1 MAGRI
6 QSEFVGDYV
15 PSHEPYNIFAESY
28 VDGKNTAVDR
38 PTVLASRTKILC
50 QSILPEIEILDSEDE
65 EIQSALLEPMQ
76 HQEPRTISD
85 DSTEPSVADVLHE
98 FRNRYIKD
106 YHTNCV
112 ITRSKPLNGAIRLLE
127 KTTVKLQNKLFVKF
141 SEEIGED
148 HGGPRRE
155 FFRLAIAELGGSKF
169 FEGPDGAKVFRHDLQ
184 LVEKGQYRI
193 VGRLLAMSLA
203 QDGPGFHWLNK
214 QLFAM
219 MTGREG
225 ETTAADEITDPNIK
239 ECLEMSTNKFSDKHL
254 SQCVKYMTA
263 L

>member
-1 MAGRI
+1 MCMCACAGCVKR
-6 QSEFVGDYV
+6 VCAGARV
-15 PSHEPYNIFAESY
+15 
-28 VDGKNTAVDR
+28 
-38 PTVLASRTKILC
+38 C

-239 ECLEMSTNKFSDKHL
+239 ECPPAPEA
-254 SQCVKYMTA
+254 A
-263 L
+263 LCEDQEYVPALLLTLLNRRKKVGTSF

>member
-1 MAGRI
+1 M
-6 QSEFVGDYV
+6 
-15 PSHEPYNIFAESY
+15 
-28 VDGKNTAVDR
+28 DR
-38 PTVLASRTKILC
+38 C
-50 QSILPEIEILDSEDE
+50 QSILPEIEILDNEDE
-65 EIQSALLEPMQ
+65 EIQSALLESMQ
-76 HQEPRTISD
+76 HQESK
-85 DSTEPSVADVLHE
+85 PSVADILQE

-112 ITRSKPLNGAIRLLE
+112 ITRSKPLDGAIRLLE

-148 HGGPRRE
+148 HGEPRRE

-203 QDGPGFHWLNK
+203 QDGPGFHCLNK

-239 ECLEMSTNKFSDKHL
+239 ECLEMVIKLNKVNKLKQSSCL
-254 SQCVKYMTA
+254 QA
-263 L
+263 LC